1 MSFLMDDH
9 DEFEDDWDE
18 FTPSAQDTLYEKL
31 ESIENNAAAT
41 KLESGKEIEDIDG
54 DFNVFLDEL
63 FEIPFKFKEK
73 AKKQTPLGE
82 ICVNKQHKST
92 FGPAQSK
99 ENTTDECSLVYD
111 SQDDSMWSNVDLDI
125 LSNMETDS
133 KYAINN
139 PKDIE
144 TTDISLRSSSMP
156 PPLPLKSESASN
168 TMKGFTT
175 ASGKALKPVSDEAKK
190 IALSLFNDDQEWN
203 KEGKPAAMSGFSTA
217 SGKSLK
223 PVSEKA
229 QKAAFA
235 LFEKADD
242 EMKNKPKNASDGI
255 KTASGKSLHKPSK
268 TSIQAASKL
277 FGNEKELNGRQERQ
291 GLKRPN
297 DHLIDPELKY
307 ESVLDKYGGFHTGS
321 SKKKINISSRAKK
334 EALSLFEKDSTVPD
348 SPKSA
353 SIVPEITTSPKQVVQ
368 NTLVNVSNDAKQSIP
383 NQLGRNKRFKTSQKQ
398 NKPFKSPI
406 IRSNIELTKA
416 AISNKGSTKLKGQ
429 PVFDLTPPKYRY
441 KLSSLGKPISYS
453 KEQLISKN
461 IPQEIID
468 MSVEKAASYKFQ
480 SAWGWKEA
488 QRDMIDSNCVPSRLT
503 AAWVQN
509 HYSLIVWK
517 IACQIRS
524 YPDQFIDQW
533 QTKSVLNQLLY
544 RYEREVNLGQRPVLR
559 KILEQDDNSVK
570 HMVLVIADIIKTENS
585 SFYNTSTKYRL
596 VLSDG
601 WYKIHSCI
609 DLRME
614 HAITRKK
621 LKIGHKLSICGAQI
635 IGDKTAQSPLSIK
648 ESDTLLSI
656 TSNGCLPA
664 RWDEKLGYHRRKL
677 MIRSLPTIFD
687 DGGTVTAIDIIVC
700 RKLPI
705 LYSESLANGAT
716 ITRTA
721 KEEEDVLRRIENR
734 DAFNGVQRQQSYAI
748 PNFRASHKSSNAP
761 HLDRTV
767 SEPKSLEERRVSG
780 FFKVRVCDATAR
792 GADQPWATL
801 LLSNANELNHMD
813 IVEGNRFRVF
823 FVQPYHPKNKKYG
836 GLDIKTTRMTRWEP
850 APLNTVTK
858 TAYIPRFLTLCAD
871 IRYQDRLSDFDLVV
885 YVLRKSMSSSTDQL

>member
-1 MSFLMDDH
+1 
-9 DEFEDDWDE
+9 
-18 FTPSAQDTLYEKL
+18 
-31 ESIENNAAAT
+31 
-41 KLESGKEIEDIDG
+41 
-54 DFNVFLDEL
+54 
-63 FEIPFKFKEK
+63 
-73 AKKQTPLGE
+73 
-82 ICVNKQHKST
+82 
-92 FGPAQSK
+92 
-99 ENTTDECSLVYD
+99 
-111 SQDDSMWSNVDLDI
+111 MWSNVDLDI

-334 EALSLFEKDSTVPD
+334 EALSLFEKYSTVPD

-429 PVFDLTPPKYRY
+429 PVFDLTRKWISGNFHEISRLNFHLIAPKYRY

-461 IPQEIID
+461 
-468 MSVEKAASYKFQ
+468 M
-480 SAWGWKEA
+480 
-488 QRDMIDSNCVPSRLT
+488 
-503 AAWVQN
+503 
-509 HYSLIVWK
+509 
-517 IACQIRS
+517 
-524 YPDQFIDQW
+524 
-533 QTKSVLNQLLY
+533 
-544 RYEREVNLGQRPVLR
+544 
-559 KILEQDDNSVK
+559 
-570 HMVLVIADIIKTENS
+570 
-585 SFYNTSTKYRL
+585 
-596 VLSDG
+596 
-601 WYKIHSCI
+601 
-609 DLRME
+609 
-614 HAITRKK
+614 
-621 LKIGHKLSICGAQI
+621 
-635 IGDKTAQSPLSIK
+635 
-648 ESDTLLSI
+648 
-656 TSNGCLPA
+656 
-664 RWDEKLGYHRRKL
+664 
-677 MIRSLPTIFD
+677 
-687 DGGTVTAIDIIVC
+687 
-700 RKLPI
+700 
-705 LYSESLANGAT
+705 
-716 ITRTA
+716 
-721 KEEEDVLRRIENR
+721 
-734 DAFNGVQRQQSYAI
+734 
-748 PNFRASHKSSNAP
+748 
-761 HLDRTV
+761 
-767 SEPKSLEERRVSG
+767 
-780 FFKVRVCDATAR
+780 
-792 GADQPWATL
+792 
-801 LLSNANELNHMD
+801 
-813 IVEGNRFRVF
+813 
-823 FVQPYHPKNKKYG
+823 
-836 GLDIKTTRMTRWEP
+836 
-850 APLNTVTK
+850 
-858 TAYIPRFLTLCAD
+858 
-871 IRYQDRLSDFDLVV
+871 
-885 YVLRKSMSSSTDQL
+885 